1 MSVNAIQSYQSTLDA
16 KSAATQSSSIGE
28 LEDRF
33 LTLLVTQL
41 KNQDPMNPMENAEL
55 TTQLAQMSTVEGI
68 NKLNA
73 SFESLLSGYQASQT
87 LQAAALIDRTVLV
100 EGNLLAL
107 GENGAAGRV
116 NLAAAA
122 DTLKVRVTDAD
133 GNLVKVLDLGA
144 NPAGDVDFA
153 WDGTDSAGNAL
164 ATGNYH
170 YSIDAA
176 SGGSA
181 VAATTYALGLVG
193 RVALSGG
200 SAKVEVLGIGSR
212 DMSQIVQIF

>member
-1 MSVNAIQSYQSTLDA
+1 MSVNAIQSYQATLDA
-16 KSAATQSSSIGE
+16 KSAATKSSSIGE

-116 NLAAAA
+116 NLAVAA
-122 DTLKVRVTDAD
+122 DTLKIRVTDAD

-193 RVALSGG
+193 SVALSGG